1 MADIF
6 FDRVQ
11 GSRGSLKVDWT
22 SGYYLSQDQRLLLLL
37 AQPNRPPADVD
48 FVHGLVAA
56 VDALVERKLAEWPRI
71 AGPEPPPAPAVA
83 LGGPYLTSLGDASLL
98 RKDIL
103 VTIATSTVS
112 VFLLFLF
119 AFRRKG
125 ALLYAFVPLLAAIL
139 ITFGLMAVT
148 IGALSSATSVVA
160 ALLVGLGIDFVIV
173 SYGRYIEER
182 RRGAGLDRALAA
194 MSGYTGR
201 AVVVGAVTTAATF
214 YAFTFTDFTGLRQM
228 GLMTGTGILIC
239 MATVLVLL
247 PAMLA
252 WADDRHVRRQTEPK
266 LYLHSLGTNVLMRF
280 SMRHP
285 RPVLLAGALVTLAAF
300 ALSTR
305 LTFDES
311 MKTMRPRGNR
321 GMEVAEEVGRHFGS
335 GFDSMLL
342 LLTGDRLSEV
352 LELSEQAVAG
362 ARELIAEGVLQ
373 GVSGVPSLI
382 PAPQKQQ
389 EALEWLA
396 RARSGPLD
404 VRRIRAS
411 FARQAAAQGLRVE
424 GFAPGLELLEEAVS
438 LSRPVG
444 VADFQASEQ
453 TALLLGRFLRK
464 TDRGWKSAVY
474 LYPPAGKWRREAPPQ
489 AVELAERLGDRAVL
503 SGVNVINQRMRQRVL
518 RDAWIA
524 GILGL
529 VVVELL
535 LWINFKNWRLALLGL
550 VTGHGGDLLDAR
562 RDGRRRHPDELHQ
575 HLRHHH
581 DHRHRR
587 GLRGLR
593 PPPLSRGGR
602 SERGGLAARPGGD
615 RQRRGHG
622 LAGDDPGLRLDHL
635 LELPG
640 TPVHRQDG
648 DPRRLLRLLRDHH
661 PPPRLARLAARG
673 GGAGRGRAGGRAPP
687 RNRRGLAGSPPRH
700 VLDRRRQ
707 RLGNL
712 LLQEVPGLGAGD
724 RRLREG
730 ALVAGE
736 GAGEHRVAAAPD
748 QGDGAGEGAR
758 PGLAAAEG
766 RHGRVVGAVRHQ
778 AGEGERRDAV
788 GPATERPA
796 VGARH
801 LAADRAPV
809 PLHPAHLP
817 LREAEPA
824 KGERAHDR
832 HAREAVEGGAARV
845 ARPDHDGVRPDD
857 AGDPPR
863 QALAE
868 DRADQAAP
876 VMPHED
882 RIAQVQPLDQLGER
896 RRVPAD
902 GVVGEPRQPRRE
914 AEPEEVGRHA
924 AVAGERRDHPPPE
937 EAPGRVAVK
946 QQDRPRRRVLP
957 CRRRI
962 EKVEAAPGVLAALEH
977 VGAPPDRELAGQPLR
992 QRRRRGEGHQRIV
1005 ATAQRG
1011 GHQKRMGRIEVPKPG
1026 LM

>member
-1 MADIF
+1 MGTSWLQRLASFARRRYRLLFAAFGILTGLSALAATRLAFDTDMLKLLPQQDPAVRAYVETLEDFGTFSYLLVVIRIPEGTVPDPYEMLADEVAADLGALPALGRVEHRLGDPEELLRTFFPKAVLFLSPAERQAFELKLSDYGIAVRARELARLIKTPQGLAAKQLVRLDPFGLADIF

-37 AQPNRPPADVD
+37 AQPKRPPADVE
-48 FVHGLVAA
+48 FVHELVAA
-56 VDALVERKLAEWPRI
+56 VDAVVDRKLAEWPRI
-71 AGPEPPPAPAVA
+71 AGPEPPPVPAVA

-103 VTIATSTVS
+103 INIATSTVG

-160 ALLVGLGIDFVIV
+160 ALLIGLGIDFVIV

-182 RRGAGLDRALAA
+182 QRGAGLDRALAA
-194 MSGYTGR
+194 MSGHTGR

-252 WADDRHVRRQTEPK
+252 WADDRHVRRQTEPN

-342 LLTGDRLSEV
+342 LLTGDRFSEV
-352 LELSEQAVAG
+352 LELSERAVAG

-404 VRRIRAS
+404 LRRIRAS

-424 GFAPGLELLEEAVS
+424 GFAPGLELLAEAVS
-438 LSRPVG
+438 LARPVG
-444 VADFQASEQ
+444 VADFQANEQ
-453 TALLLGRFLRK
+453 TALLLGRFLRQ

-503 SGVNVINQRMRQRVL
+503 SGVNVINQRMRRRVL
-518 RDAWIA
+518 RDGWIA

-529 VVVELL
+529 IVVALL
-535 LWINFKNWRLALLGL
+535 LWLNFRDLRLGLLGL
-550 VTGHGGDLLDAR
+550 F
-562 RDGRRRHPDELHQ
+562 
-575 HLRHHH
+575 
-581 DHRHRR
+581 
-587 GLRGLR
+587 
-593 PPPLSRGGR
+593 
-602 SERGGLAARPGGD
+602 
-615 RQRRGHG
+615 
-622 LAGDDPGLRLDHL
+622 
-635 LELPG
+635 
-640 TPVHRQDG
+640 PVLVG
-648 DPRRLLRLLRDHH
+648 I
-661 PPPRLARLAARG
+661 AWM
-673 GGAGRGRAGGRAPP
+673 
-687 RNRRGLAGSPPRH
+687 
-700 VLDRRRQ
+700 
-707 RLGNL
+707 
-712 LLQEVPGLGAGD
+712 LGAMV
-724 RRLREG
+724 
-730 ALVAGE
+730 VA
-736 GAGEHRVAAAPD
+736 
-748 QGDGAGEGAR
+748 
-758 PGLAAAEG
+758 
-766 RHGRVVGAVRHQ
+766 
-778 AGEGERRDAV
+778 
-788 GPATERPA
+788 
-796 VGARH
+796 
-801 LAADRAPV
+801 
-809 PLHPAHLP
+809 
-817 LREAEPA
+817 
-824 KGERAHDR
+824 
-832 HAREAVEGGAARV
+832 
-845 ARPDHDGVRPDD
+845 
-857 AGDPPR
+857 
-863 QALAE
+863 
-868 DRADQAAP
+868 
-876 VMPHED
+876 
-882 RIAQVQPLDQLGER
+882 
-896 RRVPAD
+896 
-902 GVVGEPRQPRRE
+902 
-914 AEPEEVGRHA
+914 
-924 AVAGERRDHPPPE
+924 
-937 EAPGRVAVK
+937 
-946 QQDRPRRRVLP
+946 
-957 CRRRI
+957 
-962 EKVEAAPGVLAALEH
+962 
-977 VGAPPDRELAGQPLR
+977 
-992 QRRRRGEGHQRIV
+992 
-1005 ATAQRG
+1005 
-1011 GHQKRMGRIEVPKPG
+1011 
-1026 LM
+1026 